1 MSEQPTITGNI
12 IEDTTIAAGAPWSRV
27 INKDEMMRI
36 VDLEGKQAVDFLC
49 WNAQDHED
57 HENLPSALSIDDEH

>member
-12 IEDTTIAAGAPWSRV
+12 IEDTTIAARAPWSRV

-36 VDLEGKQAVDFLC
+36 VDLQGKQADLHR
-49 WNAQDHED
+49 D
-57 HENLPSALSIDDEH
+57 